1 MDIRQLNA
9 LVAVVDHGTF
19 SAAANALHT
28 VQSNVSTHILRLERE
43 LNVSLIDRTSGTLTE
58 EGVLVV
64 ERARRIQTELEAI
77 ALDVTA
83 LHSEVSGVVKLG
95 LIGTTGRWLSPK
107 LLDSISKSH
116 PRVTV
121 QIVDATTSSLIPLV
135 VQ

>member
-58 EGVLVV
+58 EGVLS
-64 ERARRIQTELEAI
+64 LN
-77 ALDVTA
+77 
-83 LHSEVSGVVKLG
+83 
-95 LIGTTGRWLSPK
+95 
-107 LLDSISKSH
+107 
-116 PRVTV
+116 V
-121 QIVDATTSSLIPLV
+121 QEEYKQNLK
-135 VQ
+135 Q